1 MRTWCPRATV
11 FLIALSLAFAAEP
24 PPAAPAGFS
33 WLRLAEI
40 RADLLKPAGW
50 SLTRQRK
57 GDSETYRLKGPK
69 TGGVAGPS
77 LEINWVPD
85 VPRKAAMSPSKYAAA
100 LTDTAA
106 GNHSI
111 LERSSERLASF
122 ATTSFRFQDSGP
134 GRDGLMVRY
143 QLFAN
148 DQTGSLY
155 ITAFEAPT
163 KDWTN
168 AWKTGRVLLE
178 MIRLDPAL

>member
-1 MRTWCPRATV
+1 MRTWGSRVAV

-40 RADLLKPAGW
+40 RADLLKPSGW
-50 SLTRQRK
+50 TLTHQRK
-57 GDSETYRLKGPK
+57 GDSETYRLSGPK
-69 TGGVAGPS
+69 TGGVPGPT

-100 LTDTAA
+100 LADTAA
-106 GNHSI
+106 ENHSI
-111 LERSSERLASF
+111 LERSQDTQASF
-122 ATTSFRFQDSGP
+122 ATRSFRFQDSGP

-143 QLFAN
+143 QLFSN

-155 ITAFEAPT
+155 ITAFEAPA

-168 AWKTGRVLLE
+168 AWKTGRVLLGK
-178 MIRLDPAL
+178 IRLDPGL